1 MITLFD
7 ILIAA
12 ALLGF
17 AYWGWLVG
25 LQAASVAA
33 LEVAGCLAI
42 AVVLHESVAG
52 FMHSVGST
60 LYGDS
65 VSQALCVLIAFGGL
79 AWGTFAALRLLL
91 HKASSEDDESGIEPL
106 TDRLGGAVAGLV
118 GGTAFVGGVL
128 VTLSMA
134 PFLSGL
140 KPSGDRLIL
149 DVGKLVLQTVG
160 QFVLERDEGRPLPLW
175 GEPPSK
181 ISVGSAR
188 LTSEPWVDCD
198 DDGACTDA
206 DRYRDVDGDG
216 IFTKDLYFLD
226 VDGDGMRRIG
236 LIDKYVAGCW
246 DASLRSDDRPRPD
259 VKKTASPAP
268 VVVVPSS
275 QPAVK
280 PQAAPEPKPGDA
292 KPDPAKPDP
301 AKPDPA
307 KPDPAKPDPAKP
319 GQIKPGPREPSKSKP
334 PEEKSPDDDF

>member
-1 MITLFD
+1 
-7 ILIAA
+7 
-12 ALLGF
+12 
-17 AYWGWLVG
+17 
-25 LQAASVAA
+25 
-33 LEVAGCLAI
+33 
-42 AVVLHESVAG
+42 
-52 FMHSVGST
+52 
-60 LYGDS
+60 
-65 VSQALCVLIAFGGL
+65 
-79 AWGTFAALRLLL
+79 
-91 HKASSEDDESGIEPL
+91 
-106 TDRLGGAVAGLV
+106 
-118 GGTAFVGGVL
+118 
-128 VTLSMA
+128 
-134 PFLSGL
+134 
-140 KPSGDRLIL
+140 
-149 DVGKLVLQTVG
+149 
-160 QFVLERDEGRPLPLW
+160 
-175 GEPPSK
+175 
-181 ISVGSAR
+181 
-188 LTSEPWVDCD
+188 
-198 DDGACTDA
+198 
-206 DRYRDVDGDG
+206 VDGDG

-307 KPDPAKPDPAKP
+307 KPDPAKP